1 MKYFS
6 RLESGFT
13 LLELLMVVFV
23 VGIMAGLTV
32 MSVGGN
38 TEREFRR
45 DVARMQQ
52 VLGMAQ
58 DEAPFGGEEIGF
70 WLDPEEKKYRFLR
83 FDETEL
89 KWLPFDKE
97 GFTEHQLP
105 EQYQMELEMSGD
117 PVDLAELYK
126 EVYKLD
132 DKLKDSDEKP
142 LVPWLVFFSD
152 GHYTPFRLWLSS
164 PLVKD
169 SVYVLE
175 GDGLGDIHFRLVA
188 ARDKPELSHD

>member
-6 RLESGFT
+6 RPESGFT

-58 DEAPFGGEEIGF
+58 DEAPLGGEEIGF

-89 KWLPFDKE
+89 KWLHFDKE

-126 EVYKLD
+126 EIYKLN
-132 DKLKDSDEKP
+132 DKLKDSDEQP

-152 GHYTPFRLWLSS
+152 GHYTPFRLWLSN